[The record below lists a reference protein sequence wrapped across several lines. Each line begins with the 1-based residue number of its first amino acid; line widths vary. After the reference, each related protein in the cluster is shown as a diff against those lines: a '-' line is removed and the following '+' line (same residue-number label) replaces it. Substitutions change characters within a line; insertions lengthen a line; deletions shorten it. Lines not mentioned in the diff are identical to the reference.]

1 VFVSVCESVFV
12 RVVCVCECV
21 CACCVCCVCEC
32 VCVSVFVRVVCGGG
46 GIFPLT
52 KEFFVPPPPLFLFWV
67 FSTGEG
73 EREVDSRARRV
84 SS

>member
-1 VFVSVCESVFV
+1 MRVCLCVLCVCVSVFV
-12 RVVCVCECV
+12 RVVRVVCVVCV
-21 CACCVCCVCEC
+21 S